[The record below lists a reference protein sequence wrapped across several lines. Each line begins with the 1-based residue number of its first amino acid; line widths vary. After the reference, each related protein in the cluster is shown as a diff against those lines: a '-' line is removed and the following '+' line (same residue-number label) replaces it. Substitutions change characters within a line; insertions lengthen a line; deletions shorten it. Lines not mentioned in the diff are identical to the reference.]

1 MINGSFLKKHKTK
14 LTTFAIL
21 HLKLLT
27 ILLILLSTYSGIY
40 GTRAIFPD
48 EAYLS
53 KISKMF
59 DSGLVGAEVTSRS
72 PTGWLSDNAT
82 ECLSLGVGLEKK
94 TKFGDQY
101 LDTYA
106 NPLTGYNPCS
116 GLIFL
121 AKGENQ
127 NIESG
132 NYSRYW
138 HGHATITQWFTFF
151 LGIPI
156 LKNLIWILNFLLIYL
171 IFRESKLISSAKKTL
186 IPASVL
192 LLTYLALSDY
202 ADIHTS
208 ITHLLVNTFLFL
220 TVLFFLITSKDN
232 YTRVLQVSFVLGSL
246 YCFVLYGLSPQ
257 NIPIAIL
264 SWGLVILLTSHRDSL
279 YLLKK
284 SVLFLYGWGVGYLAT
299 FVSKWFLVSLFTD
312 FDIFSDVQAQIS
324 HRTSQDSSSLSN
336 GVMQHLEFASSLPAF
351 LQAWIA
357 NFATLLI
364 HVIDPRYAEKT
375 IVIFVSIFLIGIVLF
390 NVFIMVRVFNSGGS
404 RLRIL
409 IATNAI
415 SFCLLLSWYT
425 ILAQHS
431 FDHATYTFRSLVI
444 WLGGFLGTGIFILHD
459 KPVLIKLGISKSK
472 NSVIRYF
479 QRREQN
485 EYSGKK

>member
-1 MINGSFLKKHKTK
+1 MINRSFLKKHKTK

-21 HLKLLT
+21 HFKLFA

-94 TKFGDQY
+94 TNFGDQY

-121 AKGENQ
+121 SKGENQ
-127 NIESG
+127 SIEIG

-138 HGHATITQWFTFF
+138 HGHATITQWFAFF
-151 LGIPI
+151 LGLPI
-156 LKNLIWILNFLLIYL
+156 LKNLIWIFNFLLIFF
-171 IFRESKLISSAKKTL
+171 IFRESKLISPTKKTP
-186 IPASVL
+186 IAASVL

-220 TVLFFLITSKDN
+220 TVLFFLRASKKN
-232 YTRVLQVSFVLGSL
+232 NTKVLQVSFVLGSL

-264 SWGLVILLTSHRDSL
+264 SWGLVILLTSDKDIVN
-279 YLLKK
+279 LLNK
-284 SVLFLYGWGVGYLAT
+284 SVLYLYGWGLGYLTT
-299 FVSKWFLVSLFTD
+299 FVSKWLLVAYFTD
-312 FDIFSDVQAQIS
+312 FDVFSDVQAQVS
-324 HRTSQDSSSLSN
+324 HRTSQNSSSLSS

-351 LQAWIA
+351 LQAWIS

-364 HVIDPRYAEKT
+364 HIIDPRYAEKT
-375 IVIFVSIFLIGIVLF
+375 IVIFVSIVLIGIALF
-390 NVFIMVRVFNSGGS
+390 SVFVIVIVFNSGS
-404 RLRIL
+404 STLKIL
-409 IATNAI
+409 IAINAI

-444 WLGGFLGTGIFILHD
+444 WLGGFLGTGIFLLLD
-459 KPVLIKLGISKSK
+459 KPGFIRLGILKNK
-472 NSVIRYF
+472 NSTNRYF
-479 QRREQN
+479 
-485 EYSGKK
+485 